1 MLILHPCIVT
11 GLEEQ
16 SKRISYAFFFEQ
28 LVKKKK
34 LVFTGMQPIFL
45 LIYWSNIIVQHN
57 IFTGFSFGG
66 LLASYVTAT
75 LWKES
80 CIHVPITDLQKNVV
94 CVTYGQP
101 LVKVPLVEH
110 VVKCYEHFQ
119 DTVYHVY
126 DKEDTFPRVLRY
138 FSSKQHTMTPL
149 APSSTK
155 TEVSSDL
162 GGSQVENGIACS

>member
-1 MLILHPCIVT
+1 M
-11 GLEEQ
+11 
-16 SKRISYAFFFEQ
+16 
-28 LVKKKK
+28 
-34 LVFTGMQPIFL
+34 
-45 LIYWSNIIVQHN
+45 
-57 IFTGFSFGG
+57 
-66 LLASYVTAT
+66 LASYVTAT

-80 CIHVPITDLQKNVV
+80 YIPIADLEKNVV

-126 DKEDTFPRVLRY
+126 DREDDFPRVLRY

-155 TEVSSDL
+155 SEVPSDL
-162 GGSQVENGIACS
+162 GGSQVEYMGIV

>member
-1 MLILHPCIVT
+1 M
-11 GLEEQ
+11 
-16 SKRISYAFFFEQ
+16 
-28 LVKKKK
+28 
-34 LVFTGMQPIFL
+34 
-45 LIYWSNIIVQHN
+45 
-57 IFTGFSFGG
+57 
-66 LLASYVTAT
+66 TAT

-80 CIHVPITDLQKNVV
+80 YIPITDLEKNVV

-126 DKEDTFPRVLRY
+126 DREDTFPRVLRY

-149 APSSTK
+149 APKS
-155 TEVSSDL
+155 EVSSDS
-162 GGSQVENGIACS
+162 GGSQVENYNYI